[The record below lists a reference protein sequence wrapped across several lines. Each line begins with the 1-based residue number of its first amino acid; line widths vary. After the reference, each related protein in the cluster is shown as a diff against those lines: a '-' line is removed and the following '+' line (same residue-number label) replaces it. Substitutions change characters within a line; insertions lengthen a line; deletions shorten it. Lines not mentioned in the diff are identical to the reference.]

1 MISLLRRHL
10 AWRFRAH
17 PPATT
22 TVILEDGD
30 HAAEVGEDALTNAPC
45 NKCKRTVED
54 PRFKHCA
61 RCRDRAT
68 QVSKRKR
75 QKRRREGLCPKCGGA
90 IDGEFSSCT
99 ECRRKGREEYHDA
112 TNQRETRR

>member
-17 PPATT
+17 PPAITPVT
-22 TVILEDGD
+22 LEDGD
-30 HAAEVGEDALTNAPC
+30 HADEIDEAVTNAPC
-45 NKCKRTVED
+45 TKCRRTVED

-68 QVSKRKR
+68 RVSKNKR
-75 QKRRREGLCPKCGGA
+75 QKRRREGLCPKCGGQL
-90 IDGEFSSCT
+90 DGDHMSCA
-99 ECRRKGREEYHDA
+99 ECRQKGREEYHA
-112 TNQRETRR
+112 KQAEMGGG